1 MKHWMGAI
9 ALCLSC
15 LPLQVAVANPQRA
28 ILTVSPEQSR
38 GLNGEAVNVR
48 VWAGR
53 ATAID
58 FSQLDERITQ
68 VFLADPSRFTYAT
81 DVPLSK
87 GEATT
92 LFLRQILPLNFPNL
106 TTAKVTNLFVKTRT
120 KSGAVRLY
128 TFNMSAGESTPS
140 YSGLS
145 VATSRSRGGT
155 KPTLQVGSFRPATL
169 DDIERGLEVALNRK
183 YALPSDP
190 VVSKTREF
198 LALARNTSDKS
209 LVELAQEF
217 KIPLAVLSQ
226 LGLLGIEDALA
237 VPRRPAREVRPGTEA
252 VVGK

>member
-1 MKHWMGAI
+1 MKHCMGAI

-38 GLNGEAVNVR
+38 GLNGEAVDVR

-81 DVPLSK
+81 DVPLNK

-128 TFNMSAGESTPS
+128 TFDVSGGASTPS

-145 VATSRSRGGT
+145 VATSPSRGG

-169 DDIERGLEVALNRK
+169 DDIKRGLEVALIRK

-190 VVSKTREF
+190 IVSKTREF
-198 LALARNTSDKS
+198 LAVARNTSDKS
-209 LVELAQEF
+209 LVELAQQL

-226 LGLLGIEDALA
+226 LGAFGIEDELA
-237 VPRRPAREVRPGTEA
+237 NPQRPAREVRPGTEA